1 MSRVLIR
8 ETGEYV
14 HPEYRIIYFN
24 GYLPYPPSI
33 NHYWKLGKNG
43 RRFICPEGKQYLSM
57 ISILMHREFDG
68 FYLHQFDIIPDNA
81 ELSVFMTFYLPDNR
95 GRDLDNVPKC
105 IFDCF
110 QKCEIWKNDKQVCE
124 LFSRKRRPDPR
135 FPDGAVFIECAE
147 LDD

>member
-14 HPEYRIIYFN
+14 HPEYRIIYFD

-43 RRFICPEGKQYLSM
+43 KRYICPEGETYLSM
-57 ISILMHREFDG
+57 ISVLMHREFDG

-81 ELSVFMTFYLPDNR
+81 ELSVFLTFYLPDNR

-105 IFDCF
+105 IFDCI
-110 QKCEIWKNDKQVCE
+110 QK
-124 LFSRKRRPDPR
+124 
-135 FPDGAVFIECAE
+135 
-147 LDD
+147 